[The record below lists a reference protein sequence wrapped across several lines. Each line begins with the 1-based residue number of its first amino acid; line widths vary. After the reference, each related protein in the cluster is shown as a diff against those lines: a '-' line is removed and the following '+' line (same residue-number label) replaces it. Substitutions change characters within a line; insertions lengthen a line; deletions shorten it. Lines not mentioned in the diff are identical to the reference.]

1 MSIAEFTAFYP
12 QFAGF
17 TPVVVL
23 TEYIRQA
30 NARFASFSEED
41 AEEARRLYTAHKL
54 TMYARVALLDGGEPP
69 ATASGFGTPG
79 PGASVLLVSGERAA
93 APAKNLAGGEVTG
106 NEQSPQWGA
115 ATIDGAGARYTYAQL
130 AAAGQA
136 QQKIASKKVG
146 EVAVTYSSGTS
157 SSSVSVQTDLADLTE
172 TDFGLQLLS
181 LIKMYARPVYVP

>member
-1 MSIAEFTAFYP
+1 MTLAEFTAFYP

-17 TPVVVL
+17 TPAVVL

-30 NARFASFSEED
+30 NARFSSFTEED

-54 TMYARVALLDGGEPP
+54 TMYARIALPDG
-69 ATASGFGTPG
+69 TTPTK
-79 PGASVLLVSGERAA
+79 AA
-93 APAKNLAGGEVTG
+93 
-106 NEQSPQWGA
+106 
-115 ATIDGAGARYTYAQL
+115 I

-146 EVAVTYSSGTS
+146 EISVTYSSGTS
-157 SSSVSVQTDLADLTE
+157 SSSVSVSTDLADLTE

-181 LIKMYARPVYVP
+181 LMKLYSRSVYVP